1 MKYPIENKEL
11 DIINSVNQNSV
22 SIVSAETGAGKSTQV
37 PQYLC
42 KAGYNVFVTVPSR
55 TAAVSLSKR
64 VAKET
69 QSELGDIV
77 GYQTAYEHCYSEH
90 TRILYSTEGLQL
102 IKELYNQNSTLDKKV
117 LIIDEVQDWTINI
130 ETLIAWVHQ
139 KISNGAKTKVV
150 IMSAQTD
157 LKELSAYMF
166 NAPIISVKGK
176 MYDVKVEEKQSSAF
190 ISTIVKLSNAGRN
203 ILAFVPG
210 KREIER
216 TITELRN
223 KRVNACIL
231 PLHADLTISE
241 QQDVFKQ
248 FDVPKI
254 VVATNVAQS
263 SITIPDIDAV
273 VDTGLEKRISLI
285 DGVETLTVCQISY
298 SDHIQRKGRA
308 GRTKPG
314 IYVWCNNTHINE
326 LEPVP
331 TPEIFSNRIDQVLLR
346 IASIGINVKDIEF
359 FHAIPTE
366 RIEKSI
372 NTQKILGA
380 LDKNNQITAIGKIM
394 VLLPVS
400 VQYSR
405 MIVEAQ
411 KRGVL
416 ADVATIAAIQE
427 CGGIKS
433 SKNKLPQ
440 TSLKCDLIADLEY
453 FGFLKEQLF
462 KSHDVVFD
470 GMSER
475 NYYRILELRSRIY
488 DILFKIYGDVDSTG
502 DYEEIMK
509 SCAAGLVEH
518 LYIRENNYWYSNT
531 HDTQKR
537 KLDLYSKALP
547 SKLLLGLPK
556 NFSSVAPDGTAQMLF
571 VISPAIMVTEKLLRE
586 VAPQLINEVVSS
598 EFDYADNSYI
608 TYVKVFFNGQLISEK
623 TEEISDT
630 KKCRELLTSFLT
642 ENTVNVPTN
651 LSNANLVQLFKN
663 NNKVIGKSTDK
674 QVKEWYTQTLE
685 KHFSKNALPNLS
697 KNKSL
702 KCFYAT
708 FQGTNSSVMLQ

>member
-1 MKYPIENKEL
+1 
-11 DIINSVNQNSV
+11 
-22 SIVSAETGAGKSTQV
+22 
-37 PQYLC
+37 
-42 KAGYNVFVTVPSR
+42 
-55 TAAVSLSKR
+55 
-64 VAKET
+64 
-69 QSELGDIV
+69 
-77 GYQTAYEHCYSEH
+77 
-90 TRILYSTEGLQL
+90 
-102 IKELYNQNSTLDKKV
+102 
-117 LIIDEVQDWTINI
+117 
-130 ETLIAWVHQ
+130 
-139 KISNGAKTKVV
+139 
-150 IMSAQTD
+150 
-157 LKELSAYMF
+157 
-166 NAPIISVKGK
+166 
-176 MYDVKVEEKQSSAF
+176 
-190 ISTIVKLSNAGRN
+190 
-203 ILAFVPG
+203 
-210 KREIER
+210 
-216 TITELRN
+216 
-223 KRVNACIL
+223 
-231 PLHADLTISE
+231 
-241 QQDVFKQ
+241 
-248 FDVPKI
+248 
-254 VVATNVAQS
+254 
-263 SITIPDIDAV
+263 
-273 VDTGLEKRISLI
+273 
-285 DGVETLTVCQISY
+285 
-298 SDHIQRKGRA
+298 
-308 GRTKPG
+308 
-314 IYVWCNNTHINE
+314 
-326 LEPVP
+326 
-331 TPEIFSNRIDQVLLR
+331 
-346 IASIGINVKDIEF
+346 
-359 FHAIPTE
+359 
-366 RIEKSI
+366 
-372 NTQKILGA
+372 
-380 LDKNNQITAIGKIM
+380 
-394 VLLPVS
+394 
-400 VQYSR
+400 